1 MSHFIGLVIT
11 TPDYDGTLSDSLSK
25 YDENREVD
33 PYVASEVTVVDMFDA
48 VSWYSMT
55 KDEANTLKQKVV
67 EAIKSAKGDEFYTYE
82 KYCEEFKGWIHDQSE
97 DYLRACWVNHILYD
111 KELYYED
118 FNEYL
123 ATKTDIAVR
132 FPDVYKQNGE
142 DWDKNQ
148 YKLSNDGVWEE
159 WSTYNPDSKWDWY
172 VSDSNSRWDGF
183 LLTKHGERVNS
194 CRFSELDLDTP
205 NEENTYSF
213 HLADDFLPFCI
224 VVDGEWYEKAEMG
237 WWGITIG
244 DKPKEEWEA
253 KVKELLSTLP
263 PDSMVNAVDF
273 HI

>member
-33 PYVASEVTVVDMFDA
+33 PYVTSEVTVVDMFDV
-48 VSWYSMT
+48 VSCYSMN
-55 KDEANTLKQKVV
+55 KDAVDALKQKAV
-67 EAIKSAKGDEFYTYE
+67 EFIKTTKGDEFYTYE
-82 KYCEEFKGWIHDQSE
+82 KYCKECQGWIHSRNE
-97 DYLRACWVNHILYD
+97 DVIRDCWVNYILYN
-111 KELYYED
+111 KKLYYED

-132 FPDVYKQNGE
+132 FPEVYKQNGE
-142 DWDKNQ
+142 YWNENL
-148 YKLSNDGVWEE
+148 YKLNDDGIWEE

-172 VSDSNSRWDGF
+172 VSNSNSRWDGF

-194 CRFSELDLDTP
+194 CRFSELDLDTL
-205 NEENTYSF
+205 NEENTCSV
-213 HLADDFLPFCI
+213 HLADDYLPFC
-224 VVDGEWYEKAEMG
+224 VVIDGEWYEKAEMG

>member
-11 TPDYDGTLSDSLSK
+11 TPDYDGTPSDSLSK

-33 PYVASEVTVVDMFDA
+33 PYVASEVTVVDMFDV
-48 VSWYSMT
+48 VSRYSMT
-55 KDEANTLKQKVV
+55 KDETNALKQKVV
-67 EAIKSAKGDEFYTYE
+67 ETIKSAKGDEFYTYE
-82 KYCEEFKGWIHDQSE
+82 KYCEEFKGRIHDQSE

-123 ATKTDIAVR
+123 ATKTDTVVR
-132 FPDVYKQNGE
+132 FPEVYKQNGE
-142 DWDKNQ
+142 DWNKYQ

-172 VSDSNSRWDGF
+172 VSNSNSRWDGF
-183 LLTKHGERVNS
+183 LLTKHGERVNT

-205 NEENTYSF
+205 NEENTYSV
-213 HLADDFLPFCI
+213 HLADDYLPFCI

-253 KVKELLSTLP
+253 KVKELFSTLP